1 MAVTTIAVLGNLGVL
16 TSAEPPGLAV
26 ANAETDSNTREPA
39 ADPTAAVDAG
49 DAGNAA
55 TEDRKGR
62 KRDRADRRNAD
73 RSGGSRSSDAEAP
86 AREDPADVVPLPADS
101 GEGHRIVFSE
111 SLQRIWL
118 VDDEDEVVRTYLGS
132 GSVYDNLE
140 PGTYAVYSRS
150 RHAVG
155 IDNSG
160 TMEYFVRFTQGDEG
174 AAIGFHSIP
183 VDDGEPV
190 QTRKQL
196 GTPLSHGCIR
206 QAKRDAIA
214 LWRFAP
220 IGTTVVVT
228 A

>member
-1 MAVTTIAVLGNLGVL
+1 MTVTAVAVLGNLDVL
-16 TSAEPPGLAV
+16 SSDEPPGLAV
-26 ANAETDSNTREPA
+26 ANAKTDSNTGGPA
-39 ADPTAAVDAG
+39 TDPTAAVDPG
-49 DAGNAA
+49 DTSSAA
-55 TEDRKGR
+55 TEDGEGR
-62 KRDRADRRNAD
+62 KLDRRNAD

-101 GEGHRIVFSE
+101 GEGRRIVFSE

-118 VDDEDEVVRTYLGS
+118 VDDEEEVVRTYLGS

-155 IDNSG
+155 IDDSG

-183 VDDGEPV
+183 VADGEPV
-190 QTRKQL
+190 QTRKEL

>member
-16 TSAEPPGLAV
+16 TSAETPGLAV

-39 ADPTAAVDAG
+39 ADPTAEVGPG
-49 DAGNAA
+49 DASSAA
-55 TEDRKGR
+55 TEDVEGR
-62 KRDRADRRNAD
+62 KRDLADRRNAD
-73 RSGGSRSSDAEAP
+73 RSGGSRSSDAA
-86 AREDPADVVPLPADS
+86 AREDRADVVPLPADS
-101 GEGHRIVFSE
+101 GEGRRIVFSE

-118 VDDEDEVVRTYLGS
+118 VDDEDEVARTYLGS
-132 GSVYDNLE
+132 GSAYDNLE

-155 IDNSG
+155 IDDSG
-160 TMEYFVRFTQGDEG
+160 TMEYFVRFTQGDAG

-190 QTRKQL
+190 QTRKEL